1 MSEIGSVSAKV
12 ADNIR
17 EQIQVSVQRKA
28 LDIEKTQAAQT
39 VQAMEQASENI
50 GQHLNVTG

>member
-1 MSEIGSVSAKV
+1 MSEISPTTSKT
-12 ADNIR
+12 ADMVR

-39 VQAMEQASENI
+39 VQAMEQSSANV
-50 GQHLNVTG
+50 GQHLNITG